1 MELMVKIYDD
11 NLAPKDGV
19 AIVNG
24 NEDLIA
30 SHRKQVEPMMELVR
44 DQKEKLAKEVER
56 WCQERGV

>member
-11 NLAPKDGV
+11 NLAAKDGV
-19 AIVNG
+19 AVVNG
-24 NEDLIA
+24 KEDLIA

-44 DQKEKLAKEVER
+44 DQKEKLAREVER

>member
-19 AIVNG
+19 AVVND
-24 NEDLIA
+24 NEDLVA

-44 DQKEKLAKEVER
+44 DQKEKLAREVER

>member
-1 MELMVKIYDD
+1 MELMIKVYDD

-19 AIVNG
+19 A
-24 NEDLIA
+24 A

>member
-1 MELMVKIYDD
+1 MDLMVKIYDD

-19 AIVNG
+19 AVIGG
-24 NEDLIA
+24 NADLVA

>member
-1 MELMVKIYDD
+1 MELMVKIYDE

-19 AIVNG
+19 VTLNG
-24 NEDLIA
+24 SEDLVA

>member
-19 AIVNG
+19 AVVNG
-24 NEDLIA
+24 KEDIVA

-44 DQKEKLAKEVER
+44 DQKEKLAREVER

>member
-1 MELMVKIYDD
+1 MELMVKIYDE

-19 AIVNG
+19 VVLNG
-24 NEDLIA
+24 SEDLVA

>member
-19 AIVNG
+19 AVVNG
-24 NEDLIA
+24 KEDVIA

-44 DQKEKLAKEVER
+44 DQKEKLAREVER

>member
-19 AIVNG
+19 VVHNG
-24 NEDLIA
+24 SEDLVA